1 MLASE
6 GKPHFQADVSDT
18 LQVWARSLYDS
29 NAYAVSQQ
37 TGNSPSLHL
46 FPFQQD
52 GVGILFLGFLLPPQ
66 AAEKARLLRSRILLV
81 LDLDE
86 TLVTSEPYGGVQF
99 YLRQCRKLDESLVS
113 PARQAVEKLLVHKHA
128 ARLVCMAQ
136 ELAQAK
142 HPRDRW
148 LRFKLIVEYL
158 NDQLSSLQQSG
169 CLETFRGGVLETE
182 QLLTL
187 ERTRDLPA
195 RGDVL
200 VARELNN
207 LGLKLKRV
215 WFLLHGVQTAQ
226 QLQSAVERDAEVQ
239 EYAPAAKLEVIEFS
253 LRQRETDHEPQH
265 RFRIRI
271 TGQLQSMQQ
280 SLNEDAVYTQY
291 FQELLQ
297 P

>member
-1 MLASE
+1 M
-6 GKPHFQADVSDT
+6 
-18 LQVWARSLYDS
+18 
-29 NAYAVSQQ
+29 
-37 TGNSPSLHL
+37 
-46 FPFQQD
+46 
-52 GVGILFLGFLLPPQ
+52 
-66 AAEKARLLRSRILLV
+66 
-81 LDLDE
+81 
-86 TLVTSEPYGGVQF
+86 QF

-182 QLLTL
+182 QYVLQTVSLPFCMSMYTSACLFQLLVSAPCLHAACCSWCCCTVQVHNSCNTHGLWMTKQRCRLLTL

-239 EYAPAAKLEVIEFS
+239 ECKL
-253 LRQRETDHEPQH
+253 P
-265 RFRIRI
+265 
-271 TGQLQSMQQ
+271 
-280 SLNEDAVYTQY
+280 
-291 FQELLQ
+291 
-297 P
+297 